1 MTILIWANVVT
12 AIIAFLLMGLV
23 TIGFAPHL
31 RLRLKDHDANSLMSA
46 FVALTS
52 SLVWVRLLWW
62 SLLRPLAGAWE
73 WLPPGV
79 FTLSGQAINTG
90 FNLWAIAAAL
100 AALGALYRSLP
111 LPERD
116 HYNWLTVPFYPRRFS
131 IVWRW

>member
-1 MTILIWANVVT
+1 MTILIWVNVVT

-62 SLLRPLAGAWE
+62 SLLRPLAGVWE
-73 WLPPGV
+73 WLPPSV
-79 FTLSGQAINTG
+79 FTISGQAINTG